1 MLDHRQGL
9 TWAGRTENLA
19 ALRRSVGLPELEETG
34 GPSAPALGTN
44 FGTSDMGQEAEGST
58 GVDILEQVQR
68 SQITESL
75 GRLYQVFDFREGED
89 RE

>member
-1 MLDHRQGL
+1 
-9 TWAGRTENLA
+9 
-19 ALRRSVGLPELEETG
+19 
-34 GPSAPALGTN
+34 
-44 FGTSDMGQEAEGST
+44 MGQEAEGST